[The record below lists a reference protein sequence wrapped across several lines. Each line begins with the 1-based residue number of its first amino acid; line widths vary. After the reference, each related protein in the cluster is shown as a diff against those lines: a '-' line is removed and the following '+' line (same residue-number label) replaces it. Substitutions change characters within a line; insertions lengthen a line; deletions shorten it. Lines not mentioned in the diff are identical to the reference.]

1 MSTMQ
6 DKPVA
11 QTPSAK
17 PSLSEAQ
24 IKRDFLSKDSFGDYT
39 KVATYESVQD
49 PATGKAQ
56 GILHIMN
63 PYDPNAVV
71 VSLPTQASKEDVEK
85 ITKSVSATPEI
96 CQIISKLAECYQ
108 LGIPVIIE
116 GGTAT
121 GKTFAVNKFTQLLY
135 GKGVTPLDFYCSG
148 QTDVGDLIG
157 KWVPVEGASSE
168 TKAKWEKFLD
178 SEAGKA
184 RLQGIHDTVEK
195 TGDALST
202 EDKAKM
208 FQAQLTAL
216 AKEIGLNEEKGF
228 VFQYGAIPKAFGGE
242 YRDGQFKIREGAEGF
257 ICHVQEAG
265 LAKPAVLNALLR
277 IRGEQGEIADSIQLW
292 EDSGRVVS
300 KGPKTFIVF
309 TNNPV
314 DGYLDRK
321 AIDPALSRGVEW
333 LRLGEGVS
341 EESVRMTARQIFTYR
356 LGNDRAFES
365 PHAVLDMRRAPEV
378 GQAIGEAMVAIHQT
392 LSTHFNLGESDD
404 PQRNPIVMDNMF
416 KVAQMLQAFQLK
428 TDRGD
433 MDVGKSLMRAI
444 SRTYLERA
452 RPEER
457 GDLEKLIS
465 DRIFGKTGEV
475 EFEGKTISLADKLNT
490 LAARAATTPSADQA
504 TPDLKGVAKTRG
516 VSSFVA
522 GLGDLMNGLG
532 GGDKE

>member
-1 MSTMQ
+1 MSMMQ
-6 DKPVA
+6 DKPVD
-11 QTPSAK
+11 QTTSTK
-17 PSLSEAQ
+17 PSLSETE
-24 IKRDFLSKDSFGDYT
+24 IKRDFLSKDSFGDFA
-39 KVATYESVQD
+39 KVAAYESVHD
-49 PATGKAQ
+49 PATGTAQ

-71 VSLPTQASKEDVEK
+71 VSLPTQASREDVEK
-85 ITKSVSATPEI
+85 ITKSVSATPEF
-96 CQIISKLAECYQ
+96 CQILSKLAECYQ
-108 LGIPVIIE
+108 LGVPVIIE

-168 TKAKWEKFLD
+168 TKAKWDRFLD

-208 FQAQLTAL
+208 AQAQLTAL

-228 VFQYGAIPKAFGGE
+228 VFQYGAIPKSFGGE
-242 YRDGQFKIREGAEGF
+242 YRDGQFKVKEGAEGF
-257 ICHVQEAG
+257 ISHIQEAG

-292 EDSGRVVS
+292 EDSGRVVH
-300 KGPKTFIVF
+300 KGPKTFVVL

-356 LGNDRAFES
+356 LGNDRASGS
-365 PHAVLDMRRAPEV
+365 PHAVLDMRKAPDL
-378 GQAIGEAMVAIHQT
+378 GLAIGEAMVAIHQT
-392 LSTHFNLGESDD
+392 LSSHFNLGESDD

-416 KVAQMLQAFQLK
+416 KVAKNLQAFQLK
-428 TDRGD
+428 TERGD

-452 RPEER
+452 REEDR
-457 GDLEKLIS
+457 GDLENLIS
-465 DRIFGKTGEV
+465 DRIFGTTGQV
-475 EFEGKTISLADKLNT
+475 EFEGETMKLAEKLNT
-490 LAARAATTPSADQA
+490 LARRAATSSPPDSAQTSLA
-504 TPDLKGVAKTRG
+504 ETAKEKGF
-516 VSSFVA
+516 SSFMG
-522 GLGDLMNGLG
+522 GLGDLMAKLG
-532 GGDKE
+532 GENNG